1 MDLLKLKQS
10 IIKNEGFE
18 SKPYLCPNKKL
29 TIGYGRNLEN
39 GITEREAIILL
50 ENDLLNL
57 KLELEDKLP
66 VFKKLDD
73 VRRNVLMEMAYNMG
87 VPKLL
92 NFKNTFKFLKTA
104 VSLLENNKV
113 VGGSSFLDDVN
124 KNFEYASEEMLNSKW
139 HRDFIKYDLQDG
151 KRGNSGLLR
160 SEYLSKVMKEGKY

>member
-18 SKPYLCPNKKL
+18 TKPYLCPNKKL

-39 GITEREAIILL
+39 GITEREAIVLL

-73 VRRNVLMEMAYNMG
+73 IRQNVILEMAYNMG

-92 NFKNTFKFLKTA
+92 NFKNTIEFLK
-104 VSLLENNKV
+104 
-113 VGGSSFLDDVN
+113 
-124 KNFEYASEEMLNSKW
+124 KNDFDSASKEMLNSKW
-139 HRDFIKYDLQDG
+139 HENFKKYDLQDG
-151 KRGNSGLLR
+151 KANNNGLLR
-160 SEYLSKVMKEGKY
+160 SEYLSKLMKEGKY

>member
-39 GITEREAIILL
+39 GITEREAVILL

-66 VFKKLDD
+66 VFKKLDN

-92 NFKNTFKFLKTA
+92 NFKNTIEFLK
-104 VSLLENNKV
+104 
-113 VGGSSFLDDVN
+113 
-124 KNFEYASEEMLNSKW
+124 KNDFDSASKEMLNSKW
-139 HRDFIKYDLQDG
+139 HENFKKYDLQDG
-151 KRGNSGLLR
+151 KANNNGLLR